1 MEEWKDIKGYEGI
14 YQVSDLGRVKSLHR
28 VVSHAK
34 SGILTIK
41 ERMLKNIQDTKGY
54 YQVRLSKDGKVT
66 VKKVHQLVSIAF
78 LNHQQ
83 CGFELVVNHK
93 DFDKLNNKLDNLE
106 ITTQRIN
113 SNQKHLKSTSEYIG
127 VSFHNKSRKWYA
139 CISIN
144 MKTKNLGY
152 FINEYDAHLAYE
164 KALKDFLNQS

>member
-78 LNHQQ
+78 IKYPKFFVFIFMLMHAYH
-83 CGFELVVNHK
+83 F
-93 DFDKLNNKLDNLE
+93 LDL
-106 ITTQRIN
+106 
-113 SNQKHLKSTSEYIG
+113 L
-127 VSFHNKSRKWYA
+127 
-139 CISIN
+139 
-144 MKTKNLGY
+144 
-152 FINEYDAHLAYE
+152 
-164 KALKDFLNQS
+164 